1 MIFITSLVITSY
13 YIMYSC
19 YNHINKKI
27 NNNNKNLLKEIENIN
42 KQLSNIK
49 YDIDY
54 ELNNIYKKIENNN
67 ITEISNDLYNDLKI
81 LKNIYN
87 KSLEE
92 IKIDINNILYKI
104 DTIKTD
110 NIIQNM
116 ATEFYVENIINKN
129 NNKFLNLTIT
139 DLDTIIRNYNNYI
152 GINHNIFVEIS
163 EKNYEI
169 YTIYRIVCNNI
180 INYKL
185 HIDEELI
192 IVNISYNINLI
203 FANNEII
210 SKTYTIKPVILE
222 KDIDNE
228 ALLFDLKSNKIPNNA
243 EINKIIKNDLANIS
257 LDPFINNYLVPV
269 LVKK

>member
-1 MIFITSLVITSY
+1 
-13 YIMYSC
+13 MYSY

-27 NNNNKNLLKEIENIN
+27 NDNNDKLLKKIENIN
-42 KQLSNIK
+42 NQISNIK

-67 ITEISNDLYNDLKI
+67 TTEIYNDLHNDLHI
-81 LKNIYN
+81 VKNIYN

-92 IKIDINNILYKI
+92 IKTDMNSILYKI
-104 DTIKTD
+104 DIIKTD
-110 NIIQNM
+110 NIIRNM
-116 ATEFYVENIINKN
+116 ATEFYVENIVNKN
-129 NNKFLNLTIT
+129 NNQFLNLTIT
-139 DLDTIIRNYNNYI
+139 DLDTVIKHNNNGI
-152 GINHNIFVEIS
+152 GINHNVFVEIS

-169 YTIYRIVCNNI
+169 YTIYHIVCNNI

-185 HIDEELI
+185 HVDEDLI

-210 SKTYTIKPVILE
+210 SEIYTLKPVILE

-228 ALLFDLKSNKIPNNA
+228 ALLFGLKSNKIPNNT